1 MDKILVVS
9 DLWIDYVS
17 QGRSISAVRGVSFS
31 LTPGSILGIVGESGS
46 GKSSLG
52 LAIMKLLPKYSETK
66 GSIRFMESE
75 LTKIPKE
82 RMPDQRGTGMTMIF
96 QEPMTSLNPVMRVA
110 DQLAEAI
117 NIRRE
122 RNIQRVPSAPEQLH
136 SYDQTGDGGKAGPMQ
151 SRMGMRKSRSYIS
164 EQTRR
169 EIIQVLK
176 TVRITDPE
184 RTSGKYPHELSGGE
198 RQRVMISIAYLLKP
212 KLLIADEPTTALDVT
227 TQAQILRLMLELR
240 EQIGTSIM
248 FVSHDLLVVG
258 QVSDRIAVMYA
269 GEIVELATA
278 QNVFTKPMHPYTQG
292 LLNSIPSGYNGEG
305 RVNPIPQPSQGEI
318 PQLVDGCKFHTRCR
332 QSFDRCSR
340 DGPKLKE
347 VEEDHYVSC
356 HLY

>member
-1 MDKILVVS
+1 M
-9 DLWIDYVS
+9 
-17 QGRSISAVRGVSFS
+17 SFT
-31 LTPGSILGIVGESGS
+31 LTEGGILGIVGESGS

-52 LAIMKLLPKYSETK
+52 LAVMKLLPKYSETK

-75 LTKIPKE
+75 LTKVPKE
-82 RMPDQRGTGMTMIF
+82 RMPDLRGTGMTMIF
-96 QEPMTSLNPVMRVA
+96 QEPMSSLNPVMKVA

-122 RNIQRVPSAPEQLH
+122 RNIERVPSKPDQLY
-136 SYDQTGDGGKAGPMQ
+136 SYVQTGDGGAASPMQ
-151 SRMGMRKSRSYIS
+151 SRLGIRKSRSYIS

-169 EIIQVLK
+169 EIIQALK

-198 RQRVMISIAYLLKP
+198 RQRVMISMAYLLKP

-258 QVSDRIAVMYA
+258 QISDKIAVMYA
-269 GEIVELATA
+269 GEIVEIATT
-278 QNVFTKPMHPYTQG
+278 QSVFTNPMHPYTQG
-292 LLNSIPSGYNGEG
+292 LLNSIPSGYKRQG

-318 PQLVDGCKFHTRCR
+318 PQLINGCKFHTRCR
-332 QSFDRCSR
+332 LSLDRCSR
-340 DGPKLKE
+340 DGPMLKE